1 MASQPHLPPHDDT
14 SPPRSAKRERLRL
27 VYGPTASLSEIVRTT
42 RASSDADA
50 NRAARTPENKLPASG
65 DDDSNRPR
73 SAPITRARDPRKV
86 ATDREN
92 HRASEKQPAADKP
105 RASAPKR
112 DSSSDVPVPTNTKQ
126 SDSDARIDLDAS
138 VDSTEQ
144 SGGAA
149 KAVIQRA
156 SDSKRSKMKS
166 AGGAKSAEAAAS
178 AAGKSHAKAA
188 RGSQIGH
195 LAHQASRRRAIRNRA
210 SAAREAII
218 AAVHDDH
225 PAADQHEPLT
235 DSSLA
240 HDVPSTAADPGD
252 SAAES
257 RRSAKQ
263 RRIKLRVARRRRRPL
278 SFLKQFMRS
287 EQVRRRGMFGWGTA
301 AYLHIVALILLSGF
315 FLYAPRREP
324 PVILSATFS
333 DYDREVPDAVTIV
346 PEEAPVVEEQ
356 PPEVIPDPVP
366 EPEPE
371 PVVEP
376 VEAAAPPPAIEPIA
390 AAASEQP
397 AEAPAEVTGEQPA
410 ESSTASAEG
419 TQADAPADS
428 RGADVAAEHAK
439 VPTPPHAVTSGNFTA
454 WTEPPLPLPGQPYR
468 IVIMVR
474 LPLRVK
480 EYPSDDL
487 TGVVVGSD
495 GYRKII
501 RGSPY
506 EMLPIDHHTARIE
519 IPVVGSERGYKD
531 TIMVQSKILRE
542 RRNLE
547 LTYPRFQKLPVP
559 VFGS

>member
-1 MASQPHLPPHDDT
+1 
-14 SPPRSAKRERLRL
+14 
-27 VYGPTASLSEIVRTT
+27 
-42 RASSDADA
+42 
-50 NRAARTPENKLPASG
+50 
-65 DDDSNRPR
+65 
-73 SAPITRARDPRKV
+73 
-86 ATDREN
+86 
-92 HRASEKQPAADKP
+92 
-105 RASAPKR
+105 
-112 DSSSDVPVPTNTKQ
+112 
-126 SDSDARIDLDAS
+126 
-138 VDSTEQ
+138 
-144 SGGAA
+144 
-149 KAVIQRA
+149 
-156 SDSKRSKMKS
+156 
-166 AGGAKSAEAAAS
+166 
-178 AAGKSHAKAA
+178 
-188 RGSQIGH
+188 
-195 LAHQASRRRAIRNRA
+195 
-210 SAAREAII
+210 
-218 AAVHDDH
+218 
-225 PAADQHEPLT
+225 
-235 DSSLA
+235 
-240 HDVPSTAADPGD
+240 
-252 SAAES
+252 
-257 RRSAKQ
+257 
-263 RRIKLRVARRRRRPL
+263 
-278 SFLKQFMRS
+278 
-287 EQVRRRGMFGWGTA
+287 
-301 AYLHIVALILLSGF
+301 
-315 FLYAPRREP
+315 
-324 PVILSATFS
+324 
-333 DYDREVPDAVTIV
+333 
-346 PEEAPVVEEQ
+346 
-356 PPEVIPDPVP
+356 P

-397 AEAPAEVTGEQPA
+397 AEAPAEVTGDQPA